1 MNYIRGQ
8 VGGWV
13 GADMLRSAD
22 DFSFH
27 FMWILLML
35 FTPVALFSPCSLF
48 WKLLLAYPQI
58 PATARPLA
66 IRCHVSRSCCLWIHE
81 WRGGQKQDEVAD
93 HVPASRQDPHLTQ
106 PIWFR
111 DKAPFQ
117 TWLWRVDKRRD
128 LGDYTWRETFFRF
141 HVVRA
146 LDVFFVRPWNRGIFL
161 SMHYFVGHW
170 VNSWQAP
177 SQVTLTSGESP

>member
-1 MNYIRGQ
+1 M
-8 VGGWV
+8 GGWV
-13 GADMLRSAD
+13 GADMLQSAD

-27 FMWILLML
+27 FMWIPLML

-66 IRCHVSRSCCLWIHE
+66 IRCHVSRGCCLWIHE
-81 WRGGQKQDEVAD
+81 WRGGQKQDEVVD
-93 HVPASRQDPHLTQ
+93 YVPASRQEPHLTQ

-111 DKAPFQ
+111 DKTPFQ
-117 TWLWRVDKRRD
+117 TWLWRVDKRPD
-128 LGDYTWRETFFRF
+128 FGDYTWQETFFRF

-146 LDVFFVRPWNRGIFL
+146 SDLKPWHLFTYALFCL
-161 SMHYFVGHW
+161 SAGHW
-170 VNSWQAP
+170 LNSWQAP